1 MATTDQ
7 NGIIYLEIDED
18 ITSAIDK
25 LTKNTAENIQVVTAK
40 RSTLFQSVINMKLLK
55 KAAADNKKVLTLVT
69 ADRVATNLAGRI
81 GVPVAERVGEPGRV
95 PSVSGPSANTN
106 DDEIDGGVVGD
117 NDAKKKAAAAS
128 VAGAAV
134 GAAAASQAAEAAPAE
149 PVSESTPTSS
159 APSPASTPSSK
170 PAPSSS
176 ASPAPA
182 SKASSGAAK
191 PPKGK
196 RVPNIGIMQKRFLWI
211 AGGIFAILLLLGA
224 NYYFTSAKVTL
235 FAKGTQVNAAF
246 KFTADPS
253 IQSSNIDSAT
263 LAASQPSVKKTLKG
277 NVTATGTKDN
287 GTKAKGTM
295 TVYNRTNNDQKL
307 VAGTRFQSPDGK
319 IFRSQSDIT
328 VPKAYLQNFSP
339 VAGQTN
345 VEVVAD
351 QNGDGYNLGP
361 AKYSIP
367 ALGSDQIYG
376 QGGQMSGGTTKTS
389 KVITQ
394 GDVDKAKQAALDAD
408 KPEAQKSLEDKI
420 DKDQVL
426 LDASIQQKVDK
437 VTANPEVGSEE
448 PNGSVSVEVTYT
460 ALAVNKSDLSEL
472 TKAQVQEQIGPD
484 KEIYEDGSDSIQ
496 LASAGTPSAEGAQ
509 SFNAKVAAFAGTK
522 IDRDQLAKE
531 MKGKKVGDAIEIGNQ
546 APDVERTE
554 IVVKPGWST
563 SMPGIVKHIEIEVK
577 ASNQ

>member
-1 MATTDQ
+1 MANTDQ

-95 PSVSGPSANTN
+95 PSVSGPSTSSN
-106 DDEIDGGVVGD
+106 DEEIDGGVVGD
-117 NDAKKKAAAAS
+117 NDAKKKAAAAG
-128 VAGAAV
+128 VVGAAA
-134 GAAAASQAAEAAPAE
+134 GAAAASKAAEAAP
-149 PVSESTPTSS
+149 SESASDPVS
-159 APSPASTPSSK
+159 APSPAPSAPSK
-170 PAPSSS
+170 PSAPP
-176 ASPAPA
+176 SPAPQ
-182 SKASSGAAK
+182 ASSGAAK
-191 PPKGK
+191 GAKPPKGK
-196 RVPNIGIMQKRFLWI
+196 SVPNIGIMQKRFLWI
-211 AGGIFAILLLLGA
+211 AGGIFALLLLLGA
-224 NYYFTSAKVTL
+224 NFYFTKAKVTL
-235 FAKGTQVNAAF
+235 FAKGTQVNAGF

-263 LAASQPSVKKTLKG
+263 LAASQPTVKKTLKG

-307 VAGTRFQSPDGK
+307 VSGTRFQAPDGK

-339 VAGQTN
+339 VAGSTT
-345 VEVVAD
+345 VEVLAD
-351 QNGDGYNLGP
+351 QNGDGFNLGP

-376 QGGQMSGGTTKTS
+376 QGGQMSGGTTKTT

-408 KPEAQKSLEDKI
+408 KAEAQKSLKDKV

-448 PNGSVSVEVTYT
+448 PNGSVSVEVTYS
-460 ALAVNKSDLSEL
+460 ALAVNKSDLSSL

-484 KEIYEDGSDSIQ
+484 KEIYEDGSDSMQ
-496 LASAGTPSAEGAQ
+496 LTSAGEPSSNGAQ

>member
-1 MATTDQ
+1 MANTDK

-40 RSTLFQSVINMKLLK
+40 RSSLFQSVINMKLLK
-55 KAAADNKKVLTLVT
+55 KAATDNKKVLTLVT

-81 GVPVAERVGEPGRV
+81 GVPVAERIGEPGRV
-95 PSVSGPSANTN
+95 PSVAGLSSNSN
-106 DDEIDGGVVGD
+106 DEEIDGGVVGD
-117 NDAKKKAAAAS
+117 NDAKKKAAAAAA
-128 VAGAAV
+128 AGAAV
-134 GAAAASQAAEAAPAE
+134 GAVAASQAAEAAPAE
-149 PVSESTPTSS
+149 SASEAAASS
-159 APSPASTPSSK
+159 APAAATAKSAPSAAPASAVSSK
-170 PAPSSS
+170 PSTPN
-176 ASPAPA
+176 SP
-182 SKASSGAAK
+182 KA
-191 PPKGK
+191 PKGK

-224 NYYFTSAKVTL
+224 NFYFTSAKVTL
-235 FAKGTQVNAAF
+235 FAKGTQVNAGF

-253 IQSSNIDSAT
+253 IQTSNIDSAT
-263 LAASQPSVKKTLKG
+263 LAASQPTIKKTLKG
-277 NVTATGTKDN
+277 NVAATGTKDN

-295 TVYNRTNNDQKL
+295 TVFNRTNNDQKL
-307 VAGTRFQSPDGK
+307 IAGTRFQAPDGK

-328 VPKAYLQNFSP
+328 VPKAFLQNFSP

-361 AKYSIP
+361 VKYSIP
-367 ALGSDQIYG
+367 ALGSDQIFG

-408 KPEAQKSLEDKI
+408 KSDAQKSLEDKV

-460 ALAVNKSDLSEL
+460 ALAVNKSDLSAL
-472 TKAQVQEQIGPD
+472 TKSQVQDQIGAD
-484 KEIYEDGSDSIQ
+484 KEIYEDGSDNMQ
-496 LASAGTPSAEGAQ
+496 LTSAGAPTPEGAQ

-522 IDRDQLAKE
+522 IDREQLAKD